1 MLWIYLLSTPPI
13 HEFFLGS
20 IFFREHFD
28 GEHFFLGSILFWEA
42 FFGEH
47 LAGNIWIYTTYSH
60 PSIIDVGDTFVVDSV
75 DVDRVDVVG
84 LAIGVIP

>member
-1 MLWIYLLSTPPI
+1 MK
-13 HEFFLGS
+13 FFLGS
-20 IFFREHFD
+20 IYF

-47 LAGNIWIYTTYSH
+47 LAGSIWIYTTYSH

-75 DVDRVDVVG
+75 DVDRVDRVDVVG